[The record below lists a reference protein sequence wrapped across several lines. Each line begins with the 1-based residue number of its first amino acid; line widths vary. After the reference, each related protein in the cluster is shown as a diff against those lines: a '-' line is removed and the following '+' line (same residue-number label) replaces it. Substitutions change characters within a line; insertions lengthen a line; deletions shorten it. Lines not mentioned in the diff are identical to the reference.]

1 MQEIDFKQVTGQ
13 YYCRYSAFYGTESQ
27 MEQRINELELR
38 YMQQEQTIQ
47 ELNEIVCRQDL
58 ILSHLMRDLATLK
71 EQFLV
76 MSPSVSRDAN
86 QEEPPP
92 HY

>member
-1 MQEIDFKQVTGQ
+1 
-13 YYCRYSAFYGTESQ
+13 
-27 MEQRINELELR
+27 MEQRVTELELR

-47 ELNEIVCRQDL
+47 ELNEVVCRQEL
-58 ILSHLMRDLATLK
+58 TLERLKRDVATLK
-71 EQFLV
+71 EQFLA
-76 MSPSVSRDAN
+76 MSPSVTRDAD

>member
-1 MQEIDFKQVTGQ
+1 
-13 YYCRYSAFYGTESQ
+13 
-27 MEQRINELELR
+27 MEQRINELEMR

-47 ELNEIVCRQDL
+47 ELNDIVCRQEL
-58 ILSHLMRDLATLK
+58 ILEQLRRDFATLK
-71 EQFLV
+71 EQLLA
-76 MSPSVSRDAN
+76 MSPSVSRDPD

>member
-1 MQEIDFKQVTGQ
+1 
-13 YYCRYSAFYGTESQ
+13 
-27 MEQRINELELR
+27 MEQRINGLEMR
-38 YMQQEQTIQ
+38 YMQQEETIGD
-47 ELNEIVCRQDL
+47 LNEIICRHER
-58 ILSHLMRDLATLK
+58 ILEQLQRDFVRLK

-76 MSPSVSRDAN
+76 MSPSISRDPD

>member
-1 MQEIDFKQVTGQ
+1 
-13 YYCRYSAFYGTESQ
+13 
-27 MEQRINELELR
+27 MEERINELELR
-38 YMQQEQTIQ
+38 YMQQEETIL
-47 ELNEIVCRQDL
+47 ELNEVVCRQEL
-58 ILSHLMRDLATLK
+58 ILERLQREFATLK

-76 MSPSVSRDAN
+76 LSPSVSRDSD